1 LSERAFPVVYARDV
15 ARTVRFYESLGFEE
29 HFRLPEEEPGYVGL
43 RRGSCEVSVVTVDS
57 PRELIGLEVGEEPR
71 FEMFVYVDDV
81 DARVE
86 ALRRDGIQVLR
97 EPNDMFW
104 GERVAYVADPD
115 GNPVAL
121 AKAAA
126 ADYGL
131 PPGGEAR

>member
-1 LSERAFPVVYARDV
+1 
-15 ARTVRFYESLGFEE
+15 
-29 HFRLPEEEPGYVGL
+29 
-43 RRGSCEVSVVTVDS
+43 
-57 PRELIGLEVGEEPR
+57 
-71 FEMFVYVDDV
+71 MFVYVDDV

-104 GERVAYVADPD
+104 GERVAYAADPD

-126 ADYGL
+126 AE
-131 PPGGEAR
+131 PGSASQ